1 MLCAFFV
8 ALESSQQ
15 AVCTALPAKQHQ
27 KVVWYPQWRT
37 ERWRRVR
44 CDERVEGVGAV
55 RGLCSGYRE
64 GVLRGQ

>member
-1 MLCAFFV
+1 MWTCVGLIGALCFFV

-44 CDERVEGVGAV
+44 CDERVEGV
-55 RGLCSGYRE
+55 RGWRE
-64 GVLRGQ
+64 